1 MIYFNVCYGLYA
13 ISNIS
18 KSGKRYYSLS
28 IRNYNNTYSNQFISK
43 NQFTEL
49 MFVINPIIKY
59 KVGGITKNIDSNEA
73 ISIIGGGEKN
83 ESSN

>member
-1 MIYFNVCYGLYA
+1 MIYFNVCYGMYA
-13 ISNIS
+13 MSNIS

-28 IRNYNNTYSNQFISK
+28 IRNYNKTYSNQFISK

-49 MFVINPIIKY
+49 MFAINPIIVY
-59 KVGGITKNIDSNEA
+59 KVGCVIKNIDSNEV
-73 ISIIGGGEKN
+73 ISIIDGGVKN